1 MPHCAAVRTCLQLL
15 THISGS
21 VSQLALPLFLFLF
34 FPSLSLSLWAR
45 SQLGKHLTTGAHMN
59 AQHSGS
65 GSKRMPQ
72 WDTHPHTHRSVN
84 LFLICCKLMELTSSG
99 LCCRHEGIWDCRC
112 RLDWDHSYFDT
123 NMCMCMLYEYI
134 SVFLAISLVLFA
146 WLHTQAIYLSL
157 DKRKLFTNKTFAAA

>member
-21 VSQLALPLFLFLF
+21 VS
-34 FPSLSLSLWAR
+34 LSLFPLPHPSPTVSRWAR

-65 GSKRMPQ
+65 KRMPQ
-72 WDTHPHTHRSVN
+72 WDTNAHTHTPTHTHTPRHTHTLRSVN

-99 LCCRHEGIWDCRC
+99 LRSPGTRETGTVATPTGITQLLWQKYMNIF
-112 RLDWDHSYFDT
+112 SIK
-123 NMCMCMLYEYI
+123 MCI
-134 SVFLAISLVLFA
+134 
-146 WLHTQAIYLSL
+146 QIY
-157 DKRKLFTNKTFAAA
+157 